1 MKATTSLLRRDI
13 DDERPD
19 QDRVGF
25 VELFF
30 DLVFVFAVTQL
41 SHALLA
47 NLTPAGALRIA
58 ILLTAVWW
66 VWINVTWATNRLDVE
81 RLPVRFAIFALMAA
95 GLVLAMAI
103 PNAFDS
109 RGGYF
114 AGGYVAMQ
122 LGRSLF
128 LLWAV
133 RGHDA
138 EQARHFARVASW
150 TVLSAIPWIAGAF
163 ASGETRLALWALA
176 IAIEA
181 LAPAIG
187 FRVPGLGRSSVSDGD
202 VSGEHMAER
211 CALFVIIALGES
223 ILVTGATHADLDW
236 TAESFAALATAF
248 CGSLAL
254 WWIYFNIGARRASHH
269 IAESGE
275 PGRLARNAYTYL
287 HLPIIAG
294 IIVSAAS
301 DEIVIEHPHAAL
313 KLAEAIAIIGGA
325 ALYLLGNGLFKR
337 ATAAMRF
344 PLSHFG
350 GLAALAAALASNGWH
365 SPLSLAM
372 TATAILICVAAWEA
386 WSLRD
391 VDPQADA
398 EKEGIV
404 TEPSG

>member
-1 MKATTSLLRRDI
+1 MKASTSLLRRDI

-41 SHALLA
+41 SHALLD
-47 NLTPAGALRIA
+47 NLTPGGGLRIA
-58 ILLTAVWW
+58 ILVTAVWW
-66 VWINVTWATNRLDVE
+66 VWINTTWATNRLDVE
-81 RLPVRFAIFALMAA
+81 RLPVRFAIFAMMAA

-103 PNAFDS
+103 PKAFDT
-109 RGGYF
+109 RGLFF
-114 AGGYVAMQ
+114 AGAFVAMQ

-128 LLWAV
+128 LLCAV
-133 RGHDA
+133 RGQDA
-138 EQARHFARVASW
+138 DQASHFRRVCVW
-150 TVLSAIPWIAGAF
+150 TALSAIPWITGGF
-163 ASGETRLALWALA
+163 SGGETRLALWGLA
-176 IAIEA
+176 ILIEA
-181 LAPAIG
+181 AAPAIG
-187 FRVPGLGRSSVSDGD
+187 FRVPGLGRSSLRDGG

-236 TAESFAALATAF
+236 SGLSFAALGTAF
-248 CGSLAL
+248 AGSLAL
-254 WWIYFNIGARRASHH
+254 WWIYFAIGARQASQR

-301 DEIVIEHPHAAL
+301 DEIVIEHPGGAV
-313 KLAEAIAIIGGA
+313 KTAEAIAITGGA
-325 ALYLLGNGLFKR
+325 ALYLLGAALFKH
-337 ATAAMRF
+337 ATAAIRF
-344 PLSHFG
+344 PVSH
-350 GLAALAAALASNGWH
+350 LAGIGVLGAAFVSRGWH

-372 TATAILICVAAWEA
+372 TVTAILIGVAAWEA
-386 WSLRD
+386 WALRHI
-391 VDPQADA
+391 DPDA
-398 EKEGIV
+398 GAGENGIV
-404 TEPSG
+404 TEPSA